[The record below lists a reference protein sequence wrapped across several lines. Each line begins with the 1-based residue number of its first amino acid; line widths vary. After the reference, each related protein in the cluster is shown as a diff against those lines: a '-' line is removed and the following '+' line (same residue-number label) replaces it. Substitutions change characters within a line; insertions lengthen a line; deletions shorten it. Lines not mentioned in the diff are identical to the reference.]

1 MNIFDIYADVDT
13 ALWLQAETLGGSYTL
28 RSVPSSPGRSTLT
41 LKIINLDSLDSCSY
55 LAHPVWISSWI
66 SSYHTIQGFVH
77 TILLPYYIL
86 LDSESTRP
94 NSWGWF
100 KLHSSLRFPKVA
112 DTLLVQPYLLLLL
125 CQHRLKIHFEK
136 NSCQNL
142 SQKVQNCQFYYA
154 LGASSKNAY
163 LVSMN

>member
-77 TILLPYYIL
+77 TILLPYYSIL
-86 LDSESTRP
+86 ATFLSHQSRQCPDNWTSPPAPRQIRLSC
-94 NSWGWF
+94 
-100 KLHSSLRFPKVA
+100 SLRHSLPLVKSH
-112 DTLLVQPYLLLLL
+112 TLDQSDKHTRSQTIEIHHIY
-125 CQHRLKIHFEK
+125 RLSVH
-136 NSCQNL
+136 SPR
-142 SQKVQNCQFYYA
+142 YT
-154 LGASSKNAY
+154 
-163 LVSMN
+163 